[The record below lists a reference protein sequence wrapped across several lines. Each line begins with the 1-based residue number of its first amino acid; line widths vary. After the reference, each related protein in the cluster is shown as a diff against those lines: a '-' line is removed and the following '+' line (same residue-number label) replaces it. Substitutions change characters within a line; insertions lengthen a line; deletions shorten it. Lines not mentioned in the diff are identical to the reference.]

1 MKRNILYLNVKSG
14 VNLGKSAGFCRVDQ
28 IGNRIKIGVNINNNI
43 VQIDHLQL
51 EDIKVKI
58 LYSDGNCLE
67 YEREFKNNTL
77 LLDAKQNETVVG
89 IEIIY
94 IYRNGIKTKIAG
106 GREIV
111 EKIKQ
116 VELEDTVYNVDMEC
130 AKKKEITTASVDE
143 GLVKIAMAELSE
155 LPREYWHLMKN
166 KFVNCCYGRYGYI
179 GYLKHN
185 DKYIICVPGDV
196 CENEC
201 GCARKYGFN
210 TYIEAE
216 DEKNKGYWLWGG
228 NSSKSNKQ

>member
-1 MKRNILYLNVKSG
+1 VKRDILYLNVKSG
-14 VNLGKSAGFCRVDQ
+14 AGQGRSAGFCRVDQ
-28 IGNRIKIGVNINNNI
+28 IGNRIKIGVNINNNL
-43 VQIDHLQL
+43 QIDYMQI
-51 EDIKVKI
+51 ESIRVKI
-58 LYSDGNCLE
+58 LYSNGNCLE
-67 YEREFKNNTL
+67 YEKEFKNNTL
-77 LLDAKQNETVVG
+77 LIDVRENETVVG

-94 IYRNGIKTKIAG
+94 IYKNGIKIKVAG

-130 AKKKEITTASVDE
+130 VKEKKITTASVDE
-143 GLVKIAMAELSE
+143 GPMKISIAGLAE

-179 GYLKHN
+179 GYLKRD
-185 DKYIICVPGDV
+185 DKYIICIPGDM

-216 DEKNKGYWLWGG
+216 DESNKGYWLWGG
-228 NSSKSNKQ
+228 NGSKSNKQ